1 MPTPTAIQQAL
12 TQAVPDTTDAIS
24 LPGLSAAVQV
34 YRDRWGIPHIRAA
47 NTADAFLA
55 QGFVTAQDRLWQMEY
70 DRRRG
75 SGRWAEVVG
84 ASGLTQDLAM
94 RRFRLEPA
102 ARADYQSCSAA
113 TRALLD
119 AYAQGVNAWIDY
131 ATAAN
136 CLPAEYAITGI
147 APEPWQPWDG
157 LTAFKVRHILMG
169 VFESKLWRAQLVQRL
184 GPEKA
189 ALLSPGYTLGQLQI
203 LPPGTPYAGPSDDA
217 LAELTN
223 GAAALNYLRET
234 DSGSNSWVLA
244 GHRTTSGQP
253 LLAGDSHRALD
264 TPNVYYQCHLACPDF
279 DAIGF
284 ALPGVPGLPHFGHN
298 ARVAWCITHTS
309 ADYQDLYIEQ
319 FKPDAPDYY
328 LYQSQWR
335 RAEIFN
341 ETIQVRGGDPVPLP
355 VYVTQHGPVIAGG
368 PGATPDR
375 VAPDGAAEPPAGLSF
390 RYTATDGGKPWPDI
404 IPAMLRAQDSYEL
417 AATMRGWVDPC
428 NNFLFADTAG
438 NIGYLCRGEIPI
450 RSRANGRLP
459 VPGWTGEHE
468 WTGNIPFAELPRAIN
483 PPPGYIVTANNKPV
497 GDDYPYYISAD
508 FTPGFRAARVT
519 AALLALENPTAA
531 DLAKVHAE
539 RLSIPAQTYLAYLRD
554 HREQLTTPDALTAA
568 ALEKLL
574 NWSGQMDAAAA
585 EPAIYSAMR
594 DALLY
599 RLFNHHLDADLAA
612 QVWQPANRGGGAFL
626 GKVKE
631 LLLSHLPAADSPLLP
646 PGETWPALLSAALAQ
661 GVAILR
667 EKLGD
672 DLEQWQWQRLHQARP
687 QHTLSAAFPELAEYL
702 DPPPLP
708 MAGDGDTPL
717 AGAYAPADL
726 ATVGGLSVAR
736 YAYDLADW
744 ENCLWAIPLGA
755 SGHPASPHYADQS
768 ETWRQVQMVPMQ
780 YAWQGIIANCRAQQT
795 LEPG

>member
-1 MPTPTAIQQAL
+1 MPTPTNLQQTL
-12 TQAVPDTTDAIS
+12 NQAVPDTTGKLT
-24 LPGLSAAVQV
+24 LPGLSAAVSV
-34 YRDRWGIPHIRAA
+34 YRNRWGIPHIRAGGL
-47 NTADAFLA
+47 TDAFFA

-84 ASGLTQDLAM
+84 ASGLAPDLAM

-102 ARADYQSCSAA
+102 ARADYQASSAA

-131 ATAAN
+131 AAAAH
-136 CLPAEYAITGI
+136 CLPAEYAIAGLT
-147 APEPWQPWDG
+147 PEPWQPWDG

-169 VFESKLWRAQLVQRL
+169 VFESKIWRAQLVRRL

-189 ALLSPGYTLGQLQI
+189 ALLSPGYTPGQLQI
-203 LPPGTPYAGPSDDA
+203 LPPGTPYAGPGDDA
-217 LAELTN
+217 LDELTQC
-223 GAAALNYLRET
+223 AAALNYLRET
-234 DSGSNSWVLA
+234 DSGSNSWALA
-244 GHRTTSGQP
+244 GHRTASGKP

-279 DAIGF
+279 DVIGLAI
-284 ALPGVPGLPHFGHN
+284 PGVPGFPHFGHN

-309 ADYQDLYIEQ
+309 ADYQDLYIER
-319 FKPDAPDYY
+319 FKDDAPDYY
-328 LYQSQWR
+328 LYQGQWR
-335 RAEIFN
+335 RAEVFQ
-341 ETIQVRGGDPVPLP
+341 ETVKVRGGDPVHFP
-355 VYVTQHGPVIAGG
+355 VYVTQHGPIIAGG
-368 PGATPDR
+368 PGSA
-375 VAPDGAAEPPAGLSF
+375 APDGSTAEPPAGLAF

-404 IPAMLRAQDSYEL
+404 IPAMLYAKDGYEL
-417 AATMRGWVDPC
+417 ADSMRGWVDPC
-428 NNFLFADTAG
+428 NNFLFADVDG

-450 RSRANGRLP
+450 RPRVNGRLP
-459 VPGWTGEHE
+459 VPGWDGEHE

-483 PPPGYIVTANNKPV
+483 PPEGYIVTANNKPV

-519 AALLALENPTAA
+519 SALLALEKPAAA

-539 RLSIPAQTYLAYLRD
+539 RLSIPAQTYLDYLRANQE
-554 HREQLTTPDALTAA
+554 RITVPDSLTAA
-568 ALEKLL
+568 ALQKLL
-574 NWSGQMDAAAA
+574 PWSGRMDAAAV
-585 EPAIYSAMR
+585 EPTIYSALR

-599 RLFNHHLDADLAA
+599 RMFHHHLDADLAA
-612 QVWQPANRGGGAFL
+612 QAWQPANRGGGVFL

-631 LLLSHLPAADSPLLP
+631 LLLSHLPTADSPLLP

-661 GVAILR
+661 GVATLR
-667 EKLGD
+667 EKLGED
-672 DLEQWQWQRLHQARP
+672 MEQWRWERLHQARP
-687 QHTLSAAFPELAEYL
+687 QHTLSAAFPELANLL
-702 DPPPLP
+702 DPPPIP
-708 MAGDGDTPL
+708 MAGDGDAPL

-780 YAWQGIIANCRAQQT
+780 YAWQGIIANCQGQQT